1 MKVLYHLVKREEK
14 GQALVLFSLA
24 LMVLIGFMAMSIDVG
39 RYVWARTQMQAAV
52 DAAALAAAQS
62 MPSTLYAEEQAD
74 LYWLDNSGFIQSQG
88 TNIAYGVSYPP
99 GNKTVRVQASA
110 DIPTWFAKFFGV
122 PKWTVSASG
131 DAESQVLDIAV
142 VLDSSGSMCLDS
154 YPRIES
160 GGSLYLI
167 SPGRYTP
174 YGGFQFPRLAQPI
187 PASTSSSI
195 DIYLNDVGIFT
206 STSSY
211 TNKQNF
217 GNGWNSST
225 PYWNRYPGNNSS
237 YRKGMIRIGTELFQI
252 TAVDES
258 QDRLTVTRARQ
269 NNYLGVSTVQQAHA
283 VNSEVWALRNGGAH
297 GTSSGNDYCDAVS
310 YYSASVGQNGPH
322 QPFDAMISNAQYF
335 TTLFDPAYDK
345 LSIAEYASE
354 GSIISNLSSSHGSV
368 SSAMN
373 NIIFPSGGT
382 NIADG
387 IAHGRMMLDGPGK
400 RSNAVRV
407 LVLLT
412 DGVPTHY
419 CPWGYDGN
427 CGTPQ
432 SSGTPTSCPISNTT
446 AVNHALEQAQI
457 AADADI
463 LIFTIGLGDGV
474 LDCFLE
480 EIAEI
485 GGGSYVAAPTTAD
498 LDEAFTTIAEQTHI
512 ALVK

>member
-14 GQALVLFSLA
+14 GQALVLFATA

-62 MPSTLYAEEQAD
+62 MPKTLEAEDQAD
-74 LYWLDNSGFIQSQG
+74 LFWLDNSGFLQSQG
-88 TNIAYGVSYPP
+88 TNVTYGVSYPP

-154 YPRIES
+154 YPRVES
-160 GGSLYLI
+160 GGSLYI
-167 SPGRYTP
+167 MSPGRYTP

-187 PASTSSSI
+187 SASTSSSI

-225 PYWNRYPGNNSS
+225 RYWERYPGNNSS
-237 YRKGMIRIGTELFQI
+237 YRRGMIRIGTELFQI
-252 TAVDES
+252 TGVNES
-258 QDRLTVTRARQ
+258 QNRLTVTRARQ
-269 NNYLGVSTVQQAHA
+269 NNYLGISTVQQAHP
-283 VNSEVWALRNGGAH
+283 VNSEIWALRNGGAH
-297 GTSSGNDYCDAVS
+297 GTSDGNDYCDAVS
-310 YYSASVGQNGPH
+310 YYKASVGQNGPH
-322 QPFDAMISNAQYF
+322 QPFDGMISNAQYF

-345 LSIAEYASE
+345 LSIARYASE
-354 GSIISNLSSSHGSV
+354 GSIVSSLSSSHGSI

-387 IAHGRMMLDGPGK
+387 IAHGRMMLDGAGK

-419 CPWGYDGN
+419 CPSGYNGN

-432 SSGTPTSCPISNTT
+432 SSGTPNSCPISNTT

-463 LIFTIGLGDGV
+463 LIFTIGLGNGV

-498 LDEAFTTIAEQTHI
+498 LDDAFTTIAEQTHI